1 MKLSK
6 GSLGSGCLIIVEEDQ
21 QELHK
26 YEPPANLLVI
36 SFEAPLMF
44 LTWCFLFASQ
54 LTGFRLHRC
63 FNSGQVLGNT
73 VQEEQDEEPACPTL
87 IQEAELADPPGV
99 RASIPW
105 ECIVQTNVII
115 FNEGIKFLNT
125 WLEGERLIGFCKYL
139 GKNIQSLNQMKFLTC
154 ASLEISSS
162 SKRRLPKLIYA
173 KTLRIVVQQAEDDKI
188 LNDANMVHSYDG
200 LLWTLRSLQELSSV
214 LLLPDPKLKKL
225 SDSSPSNELSWLSM
239 EWSSILERTQLHR
252 NLLEPFIAFRRVL
265 LQISSCRDCATS
277 SAGSRFSQ
285 AAAALHEFKWLSVE
299 SGLEGYRLEEAK
311 LLRGQGQHEMAFN
324 GVMQQFFG
332 LVNTFLQNHQDTWKR
347 RLGVRTYK
355 VVPFTPS
362 AGVLEWV
369 NGTLPLGEYL
379 TGSTRNGRGH
389 GRYGVGDWSFLKCRE
404 HMANGKDSR
413 KFVGSSVISF
423 LWVNT

>member
-1 MKLSK
+1 M
-6 GSLGSGCLIIVEEDQ
+6 
-21 QELHK
+21 
-26 YEPPANLLVI
+26 
-36 SFEAPLMF
+36 
-44 LTWCFLFASQ
+44 
-54 LTGFRLHRC
+54 
-63 FNSGQVLGNT
+63 
-73 VQEEQDEEPACPTL
+73 
-87 IQEAELADPPGV
+87 V
-99 RASIPW
+99 RRRKID
-105 ECIVQTNVII
+105 C
-115 FNEGIKFLNT
+115 
-125 WLEGERLIGFCKYL
+125 FCKYL
-139 GKNIQSLNQMKFLTC
+139 GKNTPELKPDEIPHCMMMILFKINCKC

-225 SDSSPSNELSWLSM
+225 SDSSPSNELSWLNM
-239 EWSSILERTQLHR
+239 EWSSILERTQLHM
-252 NLLEPFIAFRRVL
+252 NLLEPFIVFRRVL

-285 AAAALHEFKWLSVE
+285 AAAALHEFKLLSVE

-311 LLRGQGQHEMAFN
+311 VLRGQGQHEMAFN

-369 NGTLPLGEYL
+369 NGSLPLGEYL
-379 TGSTRNGRGH
+379 IGSTRNGR

>member
-1 MKLSK
+1 M
-6 GSLGSGCLIIVEEDQ
+6 
-21 QELHK
+21 
-26 YEPPANLLVI
+26 
-36 SFEAPLMF
+36 
-44 LTWCFLFASQ
+44 
-54 LTGFRLHRC
+54 
-63 FNSGQVLGNT
+63 
-73 VQEEQDEEPACPTL
+73 
-87 IQEAELADPPGV
+87 V
-99 RASIPW
+99 RRRKID
-105 ECIVQTNVII
+105 C
-115 FNEGIKFLNT
+115 
-125 WLEGERLIGFCKYL
+125 FCKYL
-139 GKNIQSLNQMKFLTC
+139 GKNTPELKPDEIPHCMMMILFKINCKC

-173 KTLRIVVQQAEDDKI
+173 KTLRIVVQQAEDDKF
-188 LNDANMVHSYDG
+188 S
-200 LLWTLRSLQELSSV
+200 
-214 LLLPDPKLKKL
+214 DPKLKKL
-225 SDSSPSNELSWLSM
+225 SDSSPSNELSWLNM
-239 EWSSILERTQLHR
+239 EWSSILERTQLHM
-252 NLLEPFIAFRRVL
+252 NLLEPFIVFRRVL

-285 AAAALHEFKWLSVE
+285 AAAALHEFKLLSVE

-311 LLRGQGQHEMAFN
+311 VLRGQGQHEMAFN

-369 NGTLPLGEYL
+369 NGSLPLGEYL
-379 TGSTRNGRGH
+379 IGSTRNGR

>member
-1 MKLSK
+1 M
-6 GSLGSGCLIIVEEDQ
+6 
-21 QELHK
+21 
-26 YEPPANLLVI
+26 
-36 SFEAPLMF
+36 
-44 LTWCFLFASQ
+44 
-54 LTGFRLHRC
+54 
-63 FNSGQVLGNT
+63 
-73 VQEEQDEEPACPTL
+73 
-87 IQEAELADPPGV
+87 V
-99 RASIPW
+99 RRRKID
-105 ECIVQTNVII
+105 C
-115 FNEGIKFLNT
+115 
-125 WLEGERLIGFCKYL
+125 FCKYL
-139 GKNIQSLNQMKFLTC
+139 GKNTPELKPDEIPHCMMMILFKINCKC

-200 LLWTLRSLQELSSV
+200 LLWTLSLQELSSV

-225 SDSSPSNELSWLSM
+225 SDSSPSNELSWLNM
-239 EWSSILERTQLHR
+239 EWSSILERTQLHM
-252 NLLEPFIAFRRVL
+252 NLLEPFIVFRRVL
-265 LQISSCRDCATS
+265 LQISSCRDCATF

-285 AAAALHEFKWLSVE
+285 AAAALHEFKLLAVE
-299 SGLEGYRLEEAK
+299 SGLEGLKKQSFCVAK
-311 LLRGQGQHEMAFN
+311 
-324 GVMQQFFG
+324 VMQQFFG

-369 NGTLPLGEYL
+369 NGSLPLGEYL
-379 TGSTRNGRGH
+379 IGSTRNGRGH

>member
-36 SFEAPLMF
+36 SCEAPLMF

-162 SKRRLPKLIYA
+162 SKRRLRKLIYA
-173 KTLRIVVQQAEDDKI
+173 KTLRIVVQQAEDDKF
-188 LNDANMVHSYDG
+188 S
-200 LLWTLRSLQELSSV
+200 
-214 LLLPDPKLKKL
+214 DPKLKKL

-239 EWSSILERTQLHR
+239 EWSSILERTQLHM

-299 SGLEGYRLEEAK
+299 SGLEGLKKQSFCVA
-311 LLRGQGQHEMAFN
+311 N
-324 GVMQQFFG
+324 VMQQFFG

-347 RLGVRTYK
+347 RLGVRKYK

-379 TGSTRNGRGH
+379 IGSTRNGRGH